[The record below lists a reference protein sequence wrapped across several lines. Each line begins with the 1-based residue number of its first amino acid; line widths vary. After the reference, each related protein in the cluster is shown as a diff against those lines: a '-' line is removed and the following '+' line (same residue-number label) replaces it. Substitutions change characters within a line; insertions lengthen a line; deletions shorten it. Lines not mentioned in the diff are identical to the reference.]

1 MGQELTPYKAP
12 SQNCSIAQQAMTSKE
27 LLRWSTSPR
36 EAIKQAEKLIAG
48 WPSAKAGNPLGYA
61 ISIAATLEQYPLGIV
76 RECCDV
82 RTGLAREREFLP
94 TPHSVI
100 EFCNRRMKFHRG
112 AVIWGEQEAARQ
124 ADRERFSEE
133 HERGMLARLQKLLHG
148 FFDSKPQPQES
159 K

>member
-1 MGQELTPYKAP
+1 MAQELQPYKTP
-12 SQNCSIAQQAMTSKE
+12 STTPSLASQATASKE
-27 LLRWSTSPR
+27 ILRWSTSPR
-36 EAIKQAEKLIAG
+36 DAIEQGKKLIGA
-48 WPSAKAGNPLGYA
+48 WPHARPGDPAQYAKA
-61 ISIAATLEQYPLGIV
+61 IAETLADYPLGIV
-76 RECCDV
+76 KECAS
-82 RTGLAREREFLP
+82 LLPREREFPP
-94 TPHSVI
+94 TVQCVV

-148 FFDSKPQPQES
+148 LFDSKPQPQES